1 MHLTLS
7 IAKLQI
13 RFDKYK
19 NDFWTFVCLLHFV
32 DGAIRGLLCGSRCSV
47 PAKRFASHSRLLM
60 SDKNMIFFAFFQ
72 SLYLLD
78 APVVVAHRLPIHHYI
93 PLGHI
98 WAGGANGKQWKI
110 RNSGKMPTFC

>member
-60 SDKNMIFFAFFQ
+60 SDSNMICFAFFQ

-110 RNSGKMPTFC
+110 RKSGKMPTFC